1 MSKKNNKNNS
11 QPKTTEKKEDKN
23 ISATTAQVTN
33 PTKKAE
39 DTKPKADP
47 KPKKEDKK
55 TDPTPPPAED
65 PSVEE
70 VKVEEVKPQKQET
83 IPSTVSLDNIKLK
96 PEQRMSGDGYAR
108 LLDVAQR
115 HIANM
120 KPGEPAT
127 IKMEQAFTYNLA
139 WGLTKATI
147 QAREEKLELGI
158 AVPNDDVVV
167 QDIID
172 TFNNLGVALTPHT
185 SNDGQMTLQ
194 FKEISPETE
203 KAAKEEIKEEKKVT
217 PELNPTKWTSDEEAK
232 KGLSYVLV
240 QPNTPFPNRFNE
252 CLMKVRQYRQNQE
265 TDAEKKATW
274 DKIGLGAL
282 FEDAVSLLGNK
293 STALVRGLCQ
303 GTVSSLI
310 VDRNPIFAHST
321 IKYNLPVLSEE
332 EVADLLKSFIKIR
345 QDDPSKPID
354 ESLAVKNGILEP
366 TREFFLHVPIDSEV
380 PRIDYSAENATQI
393 ATAKKIMNKF
403 KEAYKSEFHLADP
416 QFHLKVTNKMI
427 EIRNLYVD
435 KDAAFNLY
443 KEDEYPKA
451 LA

>member
-1 MSKKNNKNNS
+1 MSKKNNT
-11 QPKTTEKKEDKN
+11 Q
-23 ISATTAQVTN
+23 
-33 PTKKAE
+33 KKAA
-39 DTKPKADP
+39 TAPT
-47 KPKKEDKK
+47 EDKK
-55 TDPTPPPAED
+55 KVDNANVKNKDNNPKTVKKDNSAPTPPPVED

-70 VKVEEVKPQKQET
+70 VKVEEVEKKKPEAT
-83 IPSTVSLDNIKLK
+83 IPSTVDLNNIKLK

-167 QDIID
+167 QDVID
-172 TFNNLGVALTPHT
+172 TFNSLGVALAPHT
-185 SNDGQMTLQ
+185 DDNGQLTLQ
-194 FKEISPETE
+194 FEKISPETE
-203 KAAKEEIKEEKKVT
+203 KAVKEEIKEEKKVT
-217 PELNPTKWTSDEEAK
+217 PPELDPIKWLSDDDAK
-232 KGLSYVLV
+232 KGLSWVLV
-240 QPNTPFPNRFNE
+240 RQNTPFPNRFSE
-252 CLMKVRQYRQNQE
+252 CLMKVKQYRQNQE

-274 DKIGLGAL
+274 DKVGLGAL

-303 GTVSSLI
+303 GAVSSLI
-310 VDRNPIFAHST
+310 ADHNPIFAHAT

-345 QDDPSKPID
+345 QEDPSKPID
-354 ESLAVKNGILEP
+354 ESTAVKNGILEP
-366 TREFFLHVPIDSEV
+366 TRDFFLHVPIDSEV
-380 PRIDYSAENATQI
+380 PKIDYSADNATQI

-403 KEAYKSEFHLADP
+403 KEAYKTDFSLTDP

-435 KDAAFNLY
+435 KDAAFELY